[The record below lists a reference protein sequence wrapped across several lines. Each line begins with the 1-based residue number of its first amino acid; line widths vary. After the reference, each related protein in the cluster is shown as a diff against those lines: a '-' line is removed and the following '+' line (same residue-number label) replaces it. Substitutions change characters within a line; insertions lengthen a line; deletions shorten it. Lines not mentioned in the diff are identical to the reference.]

1 MVRKDVT
8 PHNNKNNALKK
19 FAISLLGGL
28 LGGLIAFGG
37 FYYFTNGNSSNEAT
51 TTSGVTDE
59 NNKATVSNVKVK
71 VDSDTTSAV
80 KKVQNAVVSVI
91 NLQNSSTDEWGFG
104 STEQDSDSDS
114 DLETASEGSGVIYK
128 KDDDKAYIVT
138 NNHVVANQKGLEVL
152 LADGTRETAKL
163 VGTDAFSDLAV
174 LTISADKVDTVATLG
189 DSDEL
194 TVGEP
199 AIAIGS
205 PLGSDYANSVTQG
218 IISSI
223 NRLVTSQSDSGEDI
237 SINAIQTD
245 AAINPGNSGG
255 PLINISGQVIGINSS
270 KIASSGQSGVS
281 VEGMGFAI
289 PSKDVTKIISQL
301 EDKGSVTRPA
311 LGITMIDLN
320 VVSSEQ
326 RQSVLKLP
334 DSIVNGVVIQN
345 VGKST
350 PASEAGLKQY
360 DVITKVDD
368 TEVSDSSE
376 LRAALYKK
384 DVGDKMKLT
393 FYRNGKSQSVTVKL
407 SEDQS
412 IIKSQSNN

>member
-334 DSIVNGVVIQN
+334 DSIANGVVIQN

-393 FYRNGKSQSVTVKL
+393 FYRNGKSQSVIVKL

>member
-114 DLETASEGSGVIYK
+114 GLETAGEGSGVIYK

-360 DVITKVDD
+360 DVITKVDG